1 MVAFYQ
7 AIYFLNGCIFELIFF
22 LKLCFRY
29 VSFVRLTV
37 LTEKHFKTVEKHFR
51 LSRSVQW
58 TKFVHEVNFFSFGPE
73 KTVIFIERIIQ
84 FLDSFFW
91 LAFHMP
97 HSKIPNCHFKCLLTG
112 ETLYIKWTLKESWN
126 RSEKKTEQEKN
137 SLPKINPSICETLSR
152 LIRAF
157 VEHILMTWFA
167 WTLIVFAELLQ
178 LLLTFIH

>member
-7 AIYFLNGCIFELIFF
+7 AIYFLNGCIFELNFIF

-58 TKFVHEVNFFSFGPE
+58 TKFVHEVIFFPSDQRNSD
-73 KTVIFIERIIQ
+73 IIERIIQ

-126 RSEKKTEQEKN
+126 RSEKKNRATDRERKKN

-157 VEHILMTWFA
+157 VEHIWWLDSLEHWSYLRNYFS
-167 WTLIVFAELLQ
+167 FY
-178 LLLTFIH
+178 